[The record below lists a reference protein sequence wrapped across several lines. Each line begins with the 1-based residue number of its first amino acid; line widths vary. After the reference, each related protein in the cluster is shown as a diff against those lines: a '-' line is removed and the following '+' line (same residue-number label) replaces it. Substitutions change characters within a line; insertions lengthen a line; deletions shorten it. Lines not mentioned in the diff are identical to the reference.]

1 MTVVRLEWCLNSASK
16 NEGPAHFAAEVK
28 YVKHF
33 DVDSTGNIILKQL
46 KDDNH
51 NLNDESGVTTADD
64 KGNECDLRDSSE
76 KQDGR
81 STRVFVP
88 ESEIRN

>member
-1 MTVVRLEWCLNSASK
+1 MMFKLSLEEWRPS
-16 NEGPAHFAAEVK
+16 HIAEVK

-33 DVDSTGNIILKQL
+33 WRWTWCWGNC
-46 KDDNH
+46 DNDNH

-64 KGNECDLRDSSE
+64 KGNECDLQDSSE

-81 STRVFVP
+81 STKVFVP

>member
-1 MTVVRLEWCLNSASK
+1 MR
-16 NEGPAHFAAEVK
+16 
-28 YVKHF
+28 
-33 DVDSTGNIILKQL
+33 QL

-64 KGNECDLRDSSE
+64 KGNECDLRDSYE